1 MVQDTIFIGL
11 DVHKESIAVAIA
23 ESRGGDV
30 RSLGVIPH
38 TPEAVRQVIR
48 RYGPA
53 RRLVCGYEA
62 GPCGFALYRQL
73 LKLGARCVVVAPS
86 LIPSKPGDRVKT
98 DRRDAT
104 KLARLLR
111 SGDLTP
117 VWVPDETH
125 EALRDLTRARDDARR
140 DLVRCRH
147 RLTKF
152 LLRLGLVPPPQV
164 NAWTRKYRD
173 WVYGLRLP
181 QASQQVVLREYL
193 LAVNQAD
200 ERIRRLDAEMAEAA
214 QTSPHAALIAAL
226 QTLRGIALT
235 NAVTL
240 VAELG
245 DLSRFPTP
253 RALMAYAGV
262 VPSEYSTGG
271 RQHRGAI
278 TKTGNSHVRYV
289 AVEAA
294 WHYRHAPG
302 VFGALRRRQRGQPA
316 RITAIAWRAQDRL
329 HRRYRRLVRR
339 GKLPAQATVAIA
351 RELLG
356 FVWAIARESKGEP
369 PPGHRQVH

>member
-11 DVHKESIAVAIA
+11 DVHKESIAVAVA
-23 ESRGGDV
+23 DTRGGDV

-38 TPEAVRQVIR
+38 TPEAVRQLLR
-48 RYGPA
+48 RQGPA
-53 RRLVCGYEA
+53 RRLICGYEA
-62 GPCGFALYRQL
+62 GPCGYALHRQI
-73 LKLGARCVVVAPS
+73 LKMGARCLVVAPS
-86 LIPSKPGDRVKT
+86 LIPTKPGERVKT

-117 VWVPDETH
+117 VWVPDEEH
-125 EALRDLTRARDDARR
+125 EALRDLARARDDARR
-140 DLVRCRH
+140 DLLRSRH

-152 LLRLGLVPPPQV
+152 LLRLGLVPPV
-164 NAWTRKYRD
+164 GVKAWTRKYRD
-173 WVYGLRLP
+173 WVSRLHLP
-181 QASQQVVLREYL
+181 RASQQVVLREYL
-193 LAVNQAD
+193 LTVDQGE
-200 ERIRRLDAEMAEAA
+200 ERIRRLDAELAA
-214 QTSPHAALIAAL
+214 AAATSPHAALIAAL
-226 QTLRGIALT
+226 QSLRGIALT

-245 DLSRFPTP
+245 DLRRFPTP

-271 RQHRGAI
+271 RQHRGTI

-302 VFGALRRRQRGQPA
+302 VFGALRVRQRGQPEQ
-316 RITAIAWRAQDRL
+316 IKAIAWRAQDRL

-339 GKLPAQATVAIA
+339 GKPPAQATVAIA

-356 FVWAIARESKGEP
+356 FAWAIAQEVQGTSQSG
-369 PPGHRQVH
+369 RQQAY